1 MKTRWRGGIQVMPDA
16 NSLLFFLIAT
26 VTLNLTPGPDMLY
39 VIARSVRQGR
49 AAGVASALGITAGCF
64 VHLFAVTCGLA
75 SLIRAVPTAY
85 EIVKFTGAAYLIY
98 LGMRTLTNRRRQ
110 NTGQSIREARW
121 RTIFTQGVITN
132 VLNPKVALFFL
143 AFLPQFVRGDKK
155 VAAQIIFLGV
165 LFNISGT
172 IVNVIVALLASYTG
186 LKFRIRIGNSS
197 LLRWLTGGIFIGL
210 GVRLALLQR
219 R

>member
-1 MKTRWRGGIQVMPDA
+1 MSDA
-16 NSLLFFLIAT
+16 NSLLFFMTAT
-26 VTLNLTPGPDMLY
+26 VTLNVTPGPDMLY
-39 VIARSVRQGR
+39 VIARSVGQGR

-64 VHLFAVTCGLA
+64 VHLLAVTFGLA
-75 SLIRAVPTAY
+75 SLMKEVPTAY

-98 LGMRTLTNRRRQ
+98 LGVRTLTSRRQ
-110 NTGQSIREARW
+110 KQIATSIREARL

-143 AFLPQFVRGDKK
+143 AFLPQFVRRENN
-155 VAAQIIFLGV
+155 VAAQIIFLGI
-165 LFNISGT
+165 LFNTSGT
-172 IVNVIVALLASYTG
+172 LVNITVALVASYM
-186 LKFRIRIGNSS
+186 RIQFKTRTRDSS
-197 LLRWLTGGIFIGL
+197 ILRWLTGGIFIGL